1 MEYRVE
7 LSRPAEDDLRR
18 IFGSINADE
27 SAGAAKW
34 FAGLESAI
42 LDLET
47 FPERGP
53 VTHYDAT
60 LRFLPYGNKPHI
72 YLILYRIDHASRIAA
87 IRHIRHGARRAPS
100 RGR

>member
-7 LSRPAEDDLRR
+7 LSRRAEDDLRR
-18 IFGSINADE
+18 IFDSINATA

-72 YLILYRIDHASRIAA
+72 YLILYRVNKV
-87 IRHIRHGARRAPS
+87 
-100 RGR
+100 